1 MVAWSAAKSS
11 QQKESLGGRTALAAA
26 ISPSRFWL
34 ANQGWNW
41 GDVKADPNFDTRRQ
55 AIWFSRY
62 VEARWN
68 KKNKMQDD
76 QFHAFPYLRFTL
88 WLAFFKAED
97 LVRGVDC
104 HLSNHGLSKE
114 APMESNGYCTC
125 QVYSSLNTWANILDQ
140 LSCKQV
146 SLSGLHTIQGFGRK
160 RAVPFWSRN
169 LQLPFHV
176 RSVQLRTVMN
186 LLEDLPEALRL
197 AKKVEAKELTSGY
210 GMVIGGPSKDVS
222 LSRTDLFNPTARTLS
237 TALRMW
243 TFPANLLWFEAE
255 ALTPYPVSKTMTFLG
270 ICLFT
275 SPFHGWRNT

>member
-1 MVAWSAAKSS
+1 MINS
-11 QQKESLGGRTALAAA
+11 
-26 ISPSRFWL
+26 
-34 ANQGWNW
+34 
-41 GDVKADPNFDTRRQ
+41 
-55 AIWFSRY
+55 
-62 VEARWN
+62 
-68 KKNKMQDD
+68 
-76 QFHAFPYLRFTL
+76 L
-88 WLAFFKAED
+88 WLAFFKAKDLAKD

-125 QVYSSLNTWANILDQ
+125 QVYSSLNTWTNTLDQ

-146 SLSGLHTIQGFGRK
+146 ILSGLHTIQGFGRK

-210 GMVIGGPSKDVS
+210 GMVVGGPSKDVS
-222 LSRTDLFNPTARTLS
+222 VSRTDLFICP
-237 TALRMW
+237 
-243 TFPANLLWFEAE
+243 LWFHKATKPIHKSRFIVLIYATDYRAASHSEDLIDSLE
-255 ALTPYPVSKTMTFLG
+255 DVNISSQSVVVWGRSPYSVSKTMTFLG

-275 SPFHGWRNT
+275 SPFLGWRNT